1 MTPNDI
7 SIELQEMREQMQTL
21 KGIIHDQQIVNENMM
36 RRAMKKDFGEMRS
49 KVCFSTTLSAFTC
62 MFLTLFLI
70 LVFLLQAKLFIPLWL
85 YALSVLFLWTA
96 TAASVY
102 ALRRYLPANLL
113 TGNLTNVAA
122 TIVSYKRF
130 RYKWLK
136 FAIPFLLAWF
146 TALFYYI
153 GRDLDSAF
161 SQTLF
166 CGCLAGLVIGC
177 ILDFFHFMKSQK
189 RLNDLL
195 RDIEEVRG
203 TK

>member
-7 SIELQEMREQMQTL
+7 SIELQEMRDQMQTL

-62 MFLTLFLI
+62 ILLTLFLI

-153 GRDLDSAF
+153 GRDLNSAF
-161 SQTLF
+161 SRTLF